1 MDKKDKEFYSR
12 LKEIQKAHKPAKWEA
27 RNPYNWKKEWGPF
40 VKYDA
45 DWDGAYLLD
54 LIIYKLEKMYIALDV
69 YSNEVRES
77 LDPKLVKLKETID
90 LGKKLQTYKYDR
102 EYHDWGKIHCA
113 HVVLVYKKGESLKG
127 NPIHKF
133 IYWYKP
139 EEENE
144 DKDYFEDYFREK
156 EVKQWAKENG
166 YDRKNLTIAYSG
178 EWDDKENYK
187 VWKKLSKK
195 CQKEEQ
201 ADIDKFFKL
210 ISRNYSQRW

>member
-1 MDKKDKEFYSR
+1 MKTERLFYQK
-12 LKEIQKAHKPAKWEA
+12 LKQIQKEHKPPKGVA
-27 RNPYNWKKEWGPF
+27 RRPYNWKKEWGPF
-40 VKYDA
+40 VKYDG

-54 LIIYKLEKMYIALDV
+54 LIIYKLEKMYIGLDI

-90 LGKKLQTYKYDR
+90 LGKKLQTYDYDK
-102 EYHDWGKIHCA
+102 EYNDWGKIHCA

-127 NPIHKF
+127 NPIHK
-133 IYWYKP
+133 IIHWYKP

-144 DKDYFEDYFREK
+144 DKDHFEYYFRKK
-156 EVKQWAKENG
+156 EVNKWAKENG
-166 YDRKNLTIAYSG
+166 YTRKDLHIVYSG
-178 EWDDKENYK
+178 EWDNKESYE
-187 VWKKLSKK
+187 VWKKLIKK

-210 ISRNYSQRW
+210 IARNYRGWWW